1 MGDFEPDVDPG
12 DQARASDASD
22 NWEDSDYDSNDTES
36 DSLTTDHSEGVE
48 SELESEEE
56 ALIILYLDSESI
68 HPAINVLEYDDY
80 RY

>member
-22 NWEDSDYDSNDTES
+22 NWEDSNNDSNDTGPDNS
-36 DSLTTDHSEGVE
+36 TDHSEGLE
-48 SELESEEE
+48 SDLELEEEV
-56 ALIILYLDSESI
+56 LIASYLESI
-68 HPAINVLEYDDY
+68 HPAIDVLEYDGY